1 MENWISFFYENGG
14 LVFAALG
21 VATATICGGIGS
33 TIGVG
38 MTSEAAAGLT
48 AEQPEKIWTG
58 LDLGTV
64 VKYPRTIRFRYI
76 IHDFWSNERNDLP

>member
-21 VATATICGGIGS
+21 MATATICGGIGS

-38 MTSEAAAGLT
+38 MTSQAAAGLIPK
-48 AEQPEKIWTG
+48 ALLLNQ
-58 LDLGTV
+58 
-64 VKYPRTIRFRYI
+64 
-76 IHDFWSNERNDLP
+76 